1 MRLALAQ
8 SKNVIA
14 VRLLKSIG
22 LDQAIGH
29 LSSFGFAPDEL
40 PRNESL
46 ALGSASLTPLEV
58 VTGFATFANGGFLID
73 PYLIER
79 IETAEG
85 DIVFQASPNLACDPC
100 EFHSQAIKTPEA
112 IVGQNYINDSDY
124 ENKTP
129 EINSAPRVI
138 SEQNA
143 FLITQALN
151 SAIWGV
157 DWAAENPWR
166 GTGWRAKEL
175 KRKDIAGKTGT
186 TNEGKDAWFSGFSR
200 RLVTTSW
207 IGFDDPGRNL
217 GKSIYNSNL
226 GKNQITGTEAGAK
239 SAQPAW
245 IDFMR
250 VALTEIDTENFE
262 PPAEIVSVLIDK
274 VTGKLSTNTNKS
286 SMFEYF
292 QLGTAP
298 TEYVSQDNS
307 IDIFQS
313 DDVNKNEEGELF

>member
-22 LDQAIGH
+22 LDQAIAH

-58 VTGFATFANGGFLID
+58 VTGFATFANGGFLVN

-85 DIVFQASPNLACDPC
+85 DIVFQANPNLACDSC
-100 EFHSQAIKTPEA
+100 TLHSLEA
-112 IVGQNYINDSDY
+112 
-124 ENKTP
+124 ELP
-129 EINSAPRVI
+129 EINDAQSSLDPLDYASPPSATTSAPRVI

-143 FLITQALN
+143 FLVTQALN

-166 GTGWRAKEL
+166 GTGWRAKTL
-175 KRKDIAGKTGT
+175 KRKDLAGKTGT
-186 TNEGKDAWFSGFSR
+186 TNEGKDAWFSGFTR

-217 GKSIYNSNL
+217 GKTIYNSNL

-245 IDFMR
+245 IDFMK
-250 VALTEIDTENFE
+250 VALTDIDAESFE
-262 PPAEIVSVLIDK
+262 PPTEIVSVLIDK
-274 VTGKLSTNTNKS
+274 VTGKLSTNNNKS

-313 DDVNKNEEGELF
+313 DDEVKSEEDELF